1 MHSNDSVLL
10 KYMSIGSLTKKG
22 KYYYAVFYINGKQ
35 KWLNTKIE
43 AKPGNKKKAEAA
55 KDEIIKNYKDS
66 LNPNGEMYLVQYIRN
81 WLDSVK
87 YRYKPSSYED
97 NEKRIRIHIIPY
109 FEPLKLTLSDL
120 TTDHVNQFLIYL
132 KTSGNKQTGG
142 GLAEKTVSNTR
153 SVLSAVL
160 NDAVN
165 DGFIP
170 VNPVEKSKMPVFED
184 AIKEDMKVYG
194 AEEAN
199 RLLSYAKEQGS
210 HAYPFLMLI
219 FHTGMRK
226 GEAHALL
233 WSDIDLKNKVICINK
248 SRSGTNAKVAKKTT
262 TPKTKKAVRRIPISE
277 PLLEALQ
284 EEKDRQDRIKKM
296 MGSSYEGGDYVVL
309 NTEMKPYS
317 NLGAINRVVNRLI
330 EGAGLEH
337 STIHQFRHTVATIL
351 DSEGE
356 SLSDISVLLG
366 HQSVSTTE
374 RNYINRIRKAK
385 TETIASL
392 TSAYRDAE

>member
-10 KYMSIGSLTKKG
+10 KYMSIGSLAKKG

-132 KTSGNKQTGG
+132 KTSGNKKTGG

-210 HAYPFLMLI
+210 HVYPFLMLI

-309 NTEMKPYS
+309 NTDMKPYS

-392 TSAYRDAE
+392 TSA

>member
-1 MHSNDSVLL
+1 M
-10 KYMSIGSLTKKG
+10 
-22 KYYYAVFYINGKQ
+22 
-35 KWLNTKIE
+35 
-43 AKPGNKKKAEAA
+43 
-55 KDEIIKNYKDS
+55 
-66 LNPNGEMYLVQYIRN
+66 
-81 WLDSVK
+81 
-87 YRYKPSSYED
+87 
-97 NEKRIRIHIIPY
+97 
-109 FEPLKLTLSDL
+109 
-120 TTDHVNQFLIYL
+120 NQFLIYL

-199 RLLSYAKEQGS
+199 RLLLYAKEQGS

-337 STIHQFRHTVATIL
+337 STIHQFRHPYVKHTTKIF
-351 DSEGE
+351 
-356 SLSDISVLLG
+356 SLRLKFFQAQPVPDAL
-366 HQSVSTTE
+366 
-374 RNYINRIRKAK
+374 RKTRGAFLHLWK
-385 TETIASL
+385 G
-392 TSAYRDAE
+392 